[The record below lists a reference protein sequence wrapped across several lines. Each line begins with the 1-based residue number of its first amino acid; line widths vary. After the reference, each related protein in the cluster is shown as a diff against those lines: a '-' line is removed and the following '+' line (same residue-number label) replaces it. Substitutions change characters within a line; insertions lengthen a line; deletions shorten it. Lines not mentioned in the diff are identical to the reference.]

1 MLRVAPAATEF
12 VASLALL
19 AVGLARAPTAEDLAP
34 VNLPPD
40 QLAFLRTCSTCHPPY
55 DPRTHKQSEWRPVV
69 NEMHRRAADRAIDV
83 APEQLEAAIRWLEA
97 HGR

>member
-1 MLRVAPAATEF
+1 MLRVAPAAVTF
-12 VASLALL
+12 AASLALL
-19 AVGLARAPTAEDLAP
+19 AAGLARTPTAADLAP

-69 NEMHRRAADRAIDV
+69 NEMHLRAKDREINV
-83 APEQLEAAIRWLEA
+83 AAEQLEAAIRWLEA